1 MSFLDMLNNPLP
13 SARAEMYREFGDI
26 GEDLHEEEP
35 LDLDD
40 NIQADDDDETFGA
53 SAFGASIGS
62 RAITSPGST
71 LSPEEDEEADKL
83 INLAATPVV
92 LKEELSPEE
101 ITEFAES
108 YEYQIA
114 CDEGFLL
121 ESCEAEF
128 FNTASLVTE
137 GKFYNKNMVRMTK
150 EARTHQ
156 LFEIC
161 VQAIARAKND
171 PVYWKLHKVQIARR
185 RLKGILRE
193 RYKGPAMK
201 KAREY
206 LIRLRASKSPIL
218 SKVGNTLDK
227 R

>member
-1 MSFLDMLNNPLP
+1 MSFLDALNQPLP
-13 SARAEMYREFGDI
+13 SAMNNDYMKESEFGL
-26 GEDLHEEEP
+26 DLPTDDDE
-35 LDLDD
+35 LDLDT
-40 NIQADDDDETFGA
+40 NIGTK
-53 SAFGASIGS
+53 SNAFGT
-62 RAITSPGST
+62 ITGEDEPE
-71 LSPEEDEEADKL
+71 LSPEEDAEADKL

-101 ITEFAES
+101 VTEFAQG
-108 YEYQIA
+108 YEYQIG

-121 ESCEAEF
+121 ENCEDEF
-128 FNTASLVTE
+128 LTSASMFTE
-137 GKFYNKNMVRMTK
+137 AKFYNKNMIRMTK
-150 EARTHQ
+150 EARTNQ

-185 RLKGILRE
+185 KLKGILRQK
-193 RYKGPAMK
+193 YKAPAMK

-206 LIRLRASKSPIL
+206 LIRLRASKSPVL
-218 SKVGNTLDK
+218 AKAASKMQN